1 MSFFYFTENKHHRKR
16 TVNELLQ
23 VRDKNF
29 INSFFYNLTKQ
40 TSMQTIYKNNF
51 ATKFVTALMLSI
63 VLAVASFSGAKA
75 QSIANYAFTT
85 STSGS
90 LDDLSTGATSLLTGN
105 NDGVAT
111 AITPIGFNFTFMG
124 TTYSHFCANSDG
136 QLRLYTSS
144 TGTAIGTNGAAPAAG
159 VVTLAPM
166 SGDNEV
172 NDGVR
177 FKTTGTA
184 PNRKFV
190 CEWVQFYVNWTPN
203 LTNAGNMQL
212 WLDEATGRIDF
223 VYGEIYNASSSSQT
237 RSIFISSS
245 NATNTVGS
253 VTIGATPTFTN
264 STTLVSN
271 TIAAGSGVATGSPL
285 IANLS
290 SSAQGSRRV
299 YTFTPPSTVPTTPTN
314 LTFASITGTGMTL
327 NWTDSPDESLYA
339 IYRST
344 DGVTYTQVGT
354 TAQNVVTYPAA
365 TGLTPG
371 ITYYWRV
378 VAMNEAKSSGNL
390 DGTQATTA
398 AATYYYVGSATAI
411 DLSVNTANLWNT
423 AADGSG
429 SQRTTAANSDILIID
444 GTNTGATNNSGTT
457 ITSSATAAVSLG
469 SLRVTNNTT
478 LVLKSSSAT
487 SRAITLTGS
496 VGDEL
501 SVASG
506 STLTINDAANPVTI
520 VFTTG
525 TGMTGT
531 IAGTLNLGG
540 STTNAV
546 TTTGGTGT
554 LVTVTGTVN
563 LAVAG
568 TTTQFVGSATTLAF
582 ASGANCNVTGG
593 TTTGLPGIPLATW
606 DAASNLTINSTAL
619 TTGTTV
625 STNGGTQSFGNFTYN
640 CPNATGTMAWFT
652 TNAVTIK
659 GNLTLTSSG
668 ASGKL
673 ALVSSGTLTVNG
685 NIVVSAGTLI
695 AASSSTGTVIA
706 LGNTSINGG
715 TLDINTGTFSQRGTT
730 FTNNATL
737 TGTATTA
744 TLQFYSPTN
753 TAQTYT
759 GTGTVT
765 TNVGTISVQNGGG
778 LSITTTNQTPTL
790 RVNLFIG
797 TVTGSNKITIGTGAA
812 LPTTVQ
818 IGATGLTTTG
828 GSFDANPTMNL
839 GTGTYTILYQYETAA
854 RTTGYEIPTT
864 RTVSAVTIGN
874 SNNVTLAGGNV
885 SIGTLTLQAGNFT
898 TNSSNIATITG
909 TTTTSTARTTY
920 SSTAASSSGTTIT
933 ITSTTGLY
941 VGMNVSVTAG
951 TGAFAANTVVT
962 SIPSSTTFVVSAA
975 PTTALSGATVAGIGG
990 WVKGPLVL
998 TLPASLATGSTY
1010 NFPVGKSGY
1019 NNFELVNP
1027 TTNAGGTVTVSAE
1040 AFDGN
1045 CGGTAGTLMGSINT
1059 SRYWAASITGGS
1071 ANFTN
1076 TFVRLN
1082 DTRGTQDAIAA
1093 SSTLT
1098 GAYAQQGGVVATTT
1112 STSILTTTPAQTAI
1126 PGYYVMGNL
1135 AAASFGTVTITPT
1148 GNQCTNIA
1156 RPISA
1161 VVIPGGAAISTVTL
1175 SYQVN
1180 GGTAVNVAMTNSTN
1194 NGGLNADTWTGTI
1207 PTVTPTNATV
1217 TWSITAV
1224 DGNSLSKTYTG
1235 TSYTDEPLNGVTAS
1249 IIASAST
1256 ICNGASVNL
1265 TASLAKAGTQVIGTS
1280 TNVYS
1285 STSTSNDPTA
1295 FNNRYTGYRLQMIYT
1310 AAELN
1315 AAGLYAGNITS
1326 MAFNVNSLGS
1336 AATNANFRVKIA
1348 HTSLTALTAFVDS
1361 TTGFTD
1367 VYLPKTY
1374 THTASGWQTITFD
1387 NSFNWNG
1394 TSNIVVQLYMDGADL
1409 TYSAATYYTATSG
1422 NTVAYSVYNTTSS
1435 AVSPTLST
1443 NRLNTTF
1450 AGNSAPVPSSY
1461 SWSDGTNTIGST
1473 NPIVV
1478 TPSIGST
1485 TYTASIVASGCTFS
1499 PSPTKAITVNPL
1511 PAVTDNSNYSQ
1522 CGNAIF
1528 TASSAATNPT
1538 YKFYDAATGGTLL
1551 ATVTTATG
1559 TDATYTKT
1567 SSLTYDAEN
1576 YVWVTVTDG
1585 STGCTNAS
1593 RVMLTV
1599 NVVTPQVVTTTAG
1612 ASICAGTVKQ
1622 LDITSTTTNYAN
1634 YAWSPITNLYTDATH
1649 TTHITAGANYTTVY
1663 YWSSST
1669 VASETI
1675 TITATNPN
1683 PGDCNTNASLS
1694 MTVVANPTVA
1704 NVTATPATVCSGSN
1718 VALNASTVNAGN
1730 VTVGLGATTGSS
1742 YDAIFYHLYGG
1753 NQTQFMIKASE
1764 LTAANIYAGALTA
1777 LGINMNT
1784 VTSVN
1789 YQGFAISIAQTTNT
1803 SMSTMLSSGFTQVYT
1818 GTGTGGGYTPTTGVN
1833 TFTFGNGG
1841 AASSFTWDGTSNL
1854 VIKIC
1859 WSNNNTGGTSNFAKI
1874 DAQSFV
1880 SCAYYRADSQTPAT
1894 ICGGSTATGTTSN
1907 RPQFTLYG
1915 QVLGGAGTLNWS
1927 WNSTSASGITSTYPS
1942 ANAGNAVPTNTGAS
1956 GTITYSVTGA
1966 LAAAPNCATTVAA
1979 SVVTVNPLPAAPTNA
1994 SNTTSC
2000 GTPQFVIT
2008 TGVSSPTVKFY
2019 AVGGTTPLQSGSG
2032 LSYDLTT
2039 YVNGD
2044 NTLEVTVTDGNGCES
2059 PRTSITINATAPPT
2073 LTTNPAHGS
2082 TVNSCVNKVE
2092 TIALT
2097 SAASNFDT
2105 YTWTSSLGNTSNLH
2119 PNSNGTGTLAG
2130 GETTVFYKRSST
2142 TASEVITLTAV
2153 KANCTASS
2161 AITFAVNANPVVS
2174 SVTATPATV
2183 CSGSAV
2189 TLSTVAYMPTSGASA
2204 PTYTAP
2210 PAVSNPTTDEDL
2222 GNITITDASANTILN
2237 NTSARNSLVGTI
2249 GTATGTAGSY
2259 SNFTAFGPY
2268 MLISGATYN
2277 LSLSSLQNTT
2287 AYSNGFGLFIDYNA
2301 DGDFADAGEFV
2312 YVSPALVSG
2321 AHTRTATFTVP
2332 TGLTSGL
2339 RRMRVISKESSL
2351 VATPTDAV
2359 SYGEYEE
2366 YMINIQSATGLVFSW
2381 SDGIGGTIANG
2392 NPSTANPV
2400 NSGASAINVTYTA
2413 TATDAASGC
2422 YTTGSATA
2430 VVVNPLPAAPT
2441 QSSATTQCGLP
2452 TFSVN
2457 VVAGATYKWYTA
2469 STGGTA
2475 ISGATSSSYSPTSGY
2490 VADGSTVNHFYVSV
2504 TNAQGCESPRADITA
2519 IVNTPPAIAI
2529 QASSNTVCAKGI
2541 ATLELTPATAG
2552 SFSTVTWSPV
2562 TNLYTDAAAT
2572 TAYTGGN
2579 AAIVYYKR
2587 LSATA
2592 AEIITAT
2599 GISTSTTP
2607 SCTTT
2612 TTTTMVVNDT
2622 PNIVSVTATP
2632 SPICSGSNA
2641 TLAASS
2647 QGIGAGTV
2655 TVGTQTTSDYTGGP
2669 YIQGGCAANKAQYLY
2684 TAAELTAAGL
2694 NAGNFT
2700 ALSFNVTSNGSGA
2713 IPNLSIAMANTSV
2726 TALTTTF
2733 ETAVGSTVYTA
2744 ATYTTVAGTN
2754 THTFT
2759 TPFNWDGTSNVL
2771 ITICHDYLCDG
2782 SSSVSLGSVTNK
2794 AIYANAGTSGSICSS
2809 QTTGTLG
2816 TNRPIITFDG
2826 QIGTA
2831 NNTGSYNWVWSNGT
2845 TTVGTAAT
2853 ISDVPVNNG
2862 TTATTVTYCAT
2873 ATNASTGCSTQKCA
2887 TTVTVNPVPTAPVST
2902 SPASVCGTPTY
2913 TVVGSTYTS
2922 PTYNWYTA
2930 PTGGT
2935 PVATT
2940 SVPSYTYL
2948 GYAVG
2953 TNTLYAS
2960 VSSNGCE
2967 GARTQID
2974 IIATSAPALTL
2985 SQTGSVNTCVNRIET
3000 ITASGTGY
3008 TNFTWSPTTN
3018 LYTDAS
3024 ATTAYTGGNAATVY
3038 FKNNTAN
3045 SVTLTCTADGGGCIN
3060 TAQVTFVTNA
3070 NPTVQNVTAT
3080 PTPVCANSVVD
3091 LSAKMLTVSDV
3102 PVGAGATTTTSD
3114 GTYISPYDN
3123 WWYGLRVQYVVRKS
3137 ELLAAGLT
3145 AGPINSL
3152 GFDLTSAVSTNVG
3165 FTIKMAHSTS
3175 AADATVATSTFAT
3188 PTFTTVYSEDY
3199 TPYVGVNTHVFST
3212 PFVWNGTSDI
3222 IVQTCYN
3229 NPAYSSTSTN
3239 VKYDAT
3245 SFVAMAYYYNT
3256 SSSTSPCSATTA
3268 SGTQSNRPQMIFNG
3282 NYLGT
3287 GGAGYTWSWSDG
3299 TTNVGAAAASTQ
3311 HSPSTAGSIVYT
3323 ATATNTATT
3332 CSASGSASTVTVNA
3346 LPAAPTSTTSATQ
3359 CGTPVY
3365 SVPAVAGTT
3374 YKWYTASSGGTSIA
3388 TGATYIYAGYTAGAT
3403 NTLYVSATNTSTG
3416 CEGSRTQI
3424 NVAASTPPALTISKT
3439 GTVGTCVNRIET
3451 LTVTSNTADYN
3462 SYVWSPTTNLYI
3474 DAAATTA
3481 YNGGSATTVYYK
3493 RGSTN
3498 ASDAIQLTAQQSS
3511 GSFCTN
3517 TVSVAF
3523 NVQANPT
3530 ITSVTA
3536 TPTGAVC
3543 SGSTVALNGLAVDNG
3558 NVTIGTATTLTAA
3571 TSQPTAFCNRWTS
3584 YRMQLLF
3591 TAAELQAAGLRA
3603 GNMDSIAFNISTLGD
3618 AATNSAFRVKMGTTS
3633 LSAFTAFVDTTTG
3646 FTDVYLPQTYTHTAS
3661 GWQVIKF
3668 GTPYVWDGTSN
3679 IVLQVAHNGANAT
3692 NNSQTYYTATTGSN
3706 KVAYSTNG
3714 SSTATLSV
3722 NRLNTKFYG
3731 QAIGASS
3738 YTWSWTNTLGAT
3750 IANGATSSDVPTV
3763 SAATNVT
3770 YTARATNAS
3779 TTCYSESN
3787 AAAIAVNP
3795 TAAATISISTATT
3808 TVCSGNSV
3816 VFTATTT
3823 NGSLTQTLQ
3832 WKKNGTNVGAGG
3844 ATMVFAP
3851 GSLATGDII
3860 TCVLTTNNSCNG
3872 GGTVTSNSIT
3882 VTVNPSPALN
3892 PLTNPFGVVTNVT
3905 YCSLGNQLS
3914 YYAGIPGGTWSSSNT
3929 SVVTTT
3935 VNQGP
3940 GGELHTQNATI
3951 TAIGNGTAVVSY
3963 SLADA
3968 TSGCTTNSSVNV
3980 TVAVNS
3986 NSNAITGLSSVCSGN
4001 SIVLANATPSG
4012 NWSVYP
4018 TTYGSIN
4025 SSGVFTA
4032 APVTAN
4038 GSAIATISYTT
4049 YNANACPAVV
4059 TKAVTVKGL
4068 PPIPSIGYAPGTAN
4082 PQTASSGGMINMCLN
4097 KTFNLVGSPSPGVWS
4112 NLTPTFVSLSQ
4123 INSSTATVQTIANGS
4138 NAAVK
4143 YTYTNPTTQCSNS
4156 RTMTA
4161 NIVTCPSSKGTM
4173 SSIRESEIAF
4183 NMYPNPAKDVV
4194 NIKMDMLIGNADV
4207 IITDVLGKQLR
4218 QQNLSLGNNE
4228 VDITN
4233 LAKGFYL
4240 VNIRTKDGVKTQKLV
4255 VE

>member
-16 TVNELLQ
+16 TVNELLLQ

-63 VLAVASFSGAKA
+63 VLVVASFSGAKA

-105 NDGVAT
+105 NDGAAT

-299 YTFTPPSTVPTTPTN
+299 YTFTPPSATPTTPTGIN
-314 LTFASITGTGMTL
+314 FTL
-327 NWTDSPDESLYA
+327 VTATTMSVNWTDSPDESFYA

-344 DGVTYTQVGT
+344 DGVNYTQVGT
-354 TAQNVVTYPAA
+354 TAQNVVTYPA

-423 AADGSG
+423 AADGTG
-429 SQRTTAANSDILIID
+429 SQRTSPATTDILIID
-444 GTNTGATNNSGTT
+444 GTNAGATNNSGTT
-457 ITSSATAAVSLG
+457 ITSSATTAVTLG
-469 SLRVTNNTT
+469 SLQVTNNTT
-478 LVLKSSSAT
+478 LVLRSSSAT

-568 TTTQFVGSATTLAF
+568 TTTQLTGSAATLSF
-582 ASGANCNVTGG
+582 AAGANCNVTGG
-593 TTTGLPGIPLATW
+593 TTTGLPGLPLATW
-606 DAASNLTINSTAL
+606 ATTSNVTINSTAL
-619 TTGTTV
+619 TTGTTA
-625 STNGGTQSFGNFTYN
+625 STNASQSFGNFIYN
-640 CPNATGTMAWFT
+640 CPNATGVMAWFT
-652 TNAVTIK
+652 TSTVGAIK

-673 ALVSSGTLTVNG
+673 ALVSSGTLPITGNVNINGGILVATTSSGTVTVAGAINLAAG
-685 NIVVSAGTLI
+685 TLDVHNSTSAGTLKL
-695 AASSSTGTVIA
+695 AGAFNQT
-706 LGNTSINGG
+706 GG
-715 TLDINTGTFSQRGTT
+715 TLNQTGTSTTSNFEFNGTT
-730 FTNNATL
+730 AQSVTIGTMGTGPVNFKINNAAGVSL
-737 TGTATTA
+737 TGTMNINSGASLTVTNGNLNGTSGTVVYNATTSKLIYNGTAAQTMTTTEFPA
-744 TLQFYSPTN
+744 TSGPVSLTINNTATTPNNTVTMGFARSLAGSTGVLTLTSGLLVNGSNTLTITN
-753 TAQTYT
+753 TA
-759 GTGTVT
+759 
-765 TNVGTISVQNGGG
+765 
-778 LSITTTNQTPTL
+778 
-790 RVNLFIG
+790 
-797 TVTGSNKITIGTGAA
+797 
-812 LPTTVQ
+812 
-818 IGATGLTTTG
+818 TG
-828 GSFDANPTMNL
+828 GIS
-839 GTGTYTILYQYETAA
+839 GG
-854 RTTGYEIPTT
+854 
-864 RTVSAVTIGN
+864 SA
-874 SNNVTLAGGNV
+874 
-885 SIGTLTLQAGNFT
+885 
-898 TNSSNIATITG
+898 
-909 TTTTSTARTTY
+909 TTY
-920 SSTAASSSGTTIT
+920 
-933 ITSTTGLY
+933 
-941 VGMNVSVTAG
+941 VQ
-951 TGAFAANTVVT
+951 GA
-962 SIPSSTTFVVSAA
+962 I
-975 PTTALSGATVAGIGG
+975 IR
-990 WVKGPLVL
+990 

-1040 AFDGN
+1040 AFDAN

-1112 STSILTTTPAQTAI
+1112 STSILTTAPAQTAI

-1148 GNQCTNIA
+1148 GNQCTNVA
-1156 RPISA
+1156 RNISA
-1161 VVIPGGAAISTVTL
+1161 VVTPGGAAVSTVTL

-1180 GGTAVNVAMTNSTN
+1180 GGTAVNVTMTNSTN

-1207 PTVTPTNATV
+1207 PTVTPANATV
-1217 TWSITAV
+1217 TWSIVAV
-1224 DGNSLSKTYTG
+1224 DANSLSKTYTG
-1235 TSYTDEPLNGVTAS
+1235 TSYADEPLFGAAASVTAS
-1249 IIASAST
+1249 AAT
-1256 ICNGASVNL
+1256 LCDGANATL
-1265 TASLAKAGTQVIGTS
+1265 TAILAKNATATLGAGATTGSSYDAMFYHLYGGLKAQYIIPASELTALGFVAGNITALGVNIATGGGSYASFTVSVGQTS
-1280 TNVYS
+1280 SISNLS
-1285 STSTSNDPTA
+1285 S
-1295 FNNRYTGYRLQMIYT
+1295 
-1310 AAELN
+1310 
-1315 AAGLYAGNITS
+1315 GLYAGSLTQVYTTTS
-1326 MAFNVNSLGS
+1326 YTTTTGINTFTFGIGSGS
-1336 AATNANFRVKIA
+1336 AT
-1348 HTSLTALTAFVDS
+1348 
-1361 TTGFTD
+1361 
-1367 VYLPKTY
+1367 
-1374 THTASGWQTITFD
+1374 
-1387 NSFNWNG
+1387 SFNWDGVSNLIIQTCWSNNNTGG
-1394 TSNIVVQLYMDGADL
+1394 TSNYAKIDSKSYVSCAYYRADSQ
-1409 TYSAATYYTATSG
+1409 TPSAICSGTPATGSTSNRPQFVITG
-1422 NTVAYSVYNTTSS
+1422 NLSQPISSV
-1435 AVSPTLST
+1435 
-1443 NRLNTTF
+1443 
-1450 AGNSAPVPSSY
+1450 

-1478 TPSIGST
+1478 TPSTGST

-1622 LDITSTTTNYAN
+1622 LDITSTIADYAN

-1663 YWSSST
+1663 YWNASA

-1683 PGDCNTNASLS
+1683 PGDCNTTASLS
-1694 MTVVANPTVA
+1694 MTVVANPIVA
-1704 NVTATPATVCSGSN
+1704 NVTATPSTLCSGN
-1718 VALNASTVNAGN
+1718 TVALSAQTSVITAGTATIGTQSTTEFGGGVYRNGY
-1730 VTVGLGATTGSS
+1730 GTG
-1742 YDAIFYHLYGG
+1742 DFRHQLLY
-1753 NQTQFMIKASE
+1753 TAAE
-1764 LTAANIYAGALTA
+1764 LTAAGLHAGNITSIGF
-1777 LGINMNT
+1777 T
-1784 VTSVN
+1784 VTSVGSGSANN
-1789 YQGFAISIAQTTNT
+1789 YTIKLANVSTAALTTSFLAASFTNCYTATTYTAISGLNT
-1803 SMSTMLSSGFTQVYT
+1803 H
-1818 GTGTGGGYTPTTGVN
+1818 
-1833 TFTFGNGG
+1833 TFTTPFV
-1841 AASSFTWDGTSNL
+1841 WDGTSNIL
-1854 VIKIC
+1854 VDIC
-1859 WSNNNTGGTSNFAKI
+1859 YNIS
-1874 DAQSFV
+1874 V
-1880 SCAYYRADSQTPAT
+1880 S
-1894 ICGGSTATGTTSN
+1894 GGSSTLAATTPSNLSNANLLGSTGACTATSGATTYAN
-1907 RPQFTLYG
+1907 RPLI
-1915 QVLGGAGTLNWS
+1915 VLGGQVPGYGVGTLNWS

-1942 ANAGNAVPTNTGAS
+1942 ANAGNAVPTNTGAN

-1966 LAAAPNCATTVAA
+1966 LPTAPNCATTVAA
-1979 SVVTVNPLPAAPTNA
+1979 SAVTVNPLPAAPTNA
-1994 SNTTSC
+1994 SNATSC
-2000 GTPQFVIT
+2000 GTPTFIVT

-2019 AVGGTTPLQSGSG
+2019 AVGGTTPLQSGSA

-2044 NTLEVTVTDGNGCES
+2044 NTLEVTVTNGNGCES

-2119 PNSNGTGTLAG
+2119 PNNNGTGTLAG
-2130 GETTVFYKRSST
+2130 GETTVYYKRSST

-2161 AITFAVNANPVVS
+2161 TITFAVNANPVVS
-2174 SVTATPATV
+2174 SVTTTPATV
-2183 CSGSAV
+2183 CSGSSV
-2189 TLSTVAYMPTSGASA
+2189 TLNGQSIVSTLANSSA
-2204 PTYTAP
+2204 
-2210 PAVSNPTTDEDL
+2210 
-2222 GNITITDASANTILN
+2222 
-2237 NTSARNSLVGTI
+2237 I
-2249 GTATGTAGSY
+2249 GTGTSVAGSTSTGIPPY
-2259 SNFTAFGPY
+2259 QNWDEGAHSQILITASELSASGLVAGNLTGIKFNVSALQSCGPLSNFRMSIKQTTATTLTTAFD
-2268 MLISGATYN
+2268 L
-2277 LSLSSLQNTT
+2277 
-2287 AYSNGFGLFIDYNA
+2287 
-2301 DGDFADAGEFV
+2301 
-2312 YVSPALVSG
+2312 
-2321 AHTRTATFTVP
+2321 
-2332 TGLTSGL
+2332 TGLTAVINSATYTPVAGL
-2339 RRMRVISKESSL
+2339 NTHTFATGFNWDGTSNILVDISFDND
-2351 VATPTDAV
+2351 PT
-2359 SYGEYEE
+2359 G
-2366 YMINIQSATGLVFSW
+2366 SATGYTNTAGVLYTTTSYNSVVYYAADNSSGARTIATSPTTGTTGTSRPNIIFVGQVGSNQASSYTWSW

-2392 NPSTANPV
+2392 NPSTGNPV

-2475 ISGATSSSYSPTSGY
+2475 ISGATSSSYSPTTGY

-2529 QASSNTVCAKGI
+2529 QASSNTLCAKGI

-2579 AAIVYYKR
+2579 AAVVYYKR
-2587 LSATA
+2587 LSAIA

-2612 TTTTMVVNDT
+2612 TTTTMMVKDT

-2632 SPICSGSNA
+2632 SPVCSGSSV

-2655 TVGTQTTSDYTGGP
+2655 TVGAGTDVSTSIYGTPFRMGNTVGN
-2669 YIQGGCAANKAQYLY
+2669 QFKCQYLIL
-2684 TAAELTAAGL
+2684 ASELTAAGL
-2694 NAGNFT
+2694 YAGNIT
-2700 ALSFNVTSNGSGA
+2700 AMTLDMSGSGGGTVSNLA
-2713 IPNLSIAMANTSV
+2713 IKLGNTSL
-2726 TALTTTF
+2726 TTLTTTYA
-2733 ETAVGSTVYTA
+2733 TGLSTVLNM
-2744 ATYTTVAGTN
+2744 ATYPTSGTVQTGIQ
-2754 THTFT
+2754 TFT
-2759 TPFNWDGTSNVL
+2759 FDVPFYWNGTSNIVVEACSQL
-2771 ITICHDYLCDG
+2771 
-2782 SSSVSLGSVTNK
+2782 
-2794 AIYANAGTSGSICSS
+2794 ATSGSDGTLRGITTSFASTIGNNATTTDCSS
-2809 QTTGTLG
+2809 TTGSATY
-2816 TNRPIITFDG
+2816 NARPNFTFNG
-2826 QIGTA
+2826 QTVA
-2831 NNTGSYNWVWSNGT
+2831 DNTGSYNWVWSNGT

-2853 ISDVPVNNG
+2853 TSDVPVNNG

-2887 TTVTVNPVPTAPVST
+2887 TTVTVNPVPNAPVST

-2913 TVVGSTYTS
+2913 TVIGSTYTS
-2922 PTYNWYTA
+2922 PTYNWYTVA
-2930 PTGGT
+2930 SGGT
-2935 PVATT
+2935 AIATT
-2940 SVPSYTYL
+2940 SVPTYTYT
-2948 GYAVG
+2948 GYTVG
-2953 TNTLYAS
+2953 VNTLYVS

-2974 IIATSAPALTL
+2974 ITATSAPSLTL

-3060 TAQVTFVTNA
+3060 TAQVTFVTNV

-3080 PTPVCANSVVD
+3080 PTPVCAGSVVN
-3091 LSAKMLTVSDV
+3091 LSAKVLTVSDV
-3102 PVGAGATTTTSD
+3102 PVGAGASATTGSGTSS
-3114 GTYISPYDN
+3114 TSYISPYEN
-3123 WWYGLRVQYVVRKS
+3123 YYYGFKAQYVIRKS

-3152 GFDLTSAVSTNVG
+3152 GFDVTSAAGTNVG

-3188 PTFTTVYSEDY
+3188 PTFTQVYSGDY
-3199 TPYVGVNTHVFST
+3199 APSVGINTHAFTT

-3222 IVQTCYN
+3222 IVQTCFN
-3229 NPAYSSTSTN
+3229 NTSFATSSD

-3245 SFVAMAYYYNT
+3245 SYVSMVYYRADIST
-3256 SSSTSPCSATTA
+3256 VCSSTTST
-3268 SGTQSNRPQMIFNG
+3268 GTQSNRPQMIFNG

-3365 SVPAVAGTT
+3365 SVSAVAGTT

-3388 TGATYIYAGYTAGAT
+3388 TGATYIYVGYTAGAT

-3451 LTVTSNTADYN
+3451 LTVTSSTADYN

-3543 SGSTVALNGLAVDNG
+3543 SGATVTLNGTSISGTTHD
-3558 NVTIGTATTLTAA
+3558 VTIGSGTDVSTLSTAGTPYRVGNSVGYQFRNQFLILASELTAA
-3571 TSQPTAFCNRWTS
+3571 
-3584 YRMQLLF
+3584 
-3591 TAAELQAAGLRA
+3591 GLTA
-3603 GNMDSIAFNISTLGD
+3603 GNIGGLKLDVSGAGGGTLSNLTIKL
-3618 AATNSAFRVKMGTTS
+3618 AQTS
-3633 LSAFTAFVDTTTG
+3633 LTAMTTTYVATG
-3646 FTDVYLPQTYTHTAS
+3646 LSQVYTIPTWPTSGSLTTGLQNHVFT
-3661 GWQVIKF
+3661 
-3668 GTPYVWDGTSN
+3668 TPFAWDGTSN
-3679 IVLQVAHNGANAT
+3679 LVVEVCAQLATAGTAGTLRGVATPFVSHIYNNPSATGCSTTTSTTASVRPNIILTQTTT
-3692 NNSQTYYTATTGSN
+3692 NNTG
-3706 KVAYSTNG
+3706 
-3714 SSTATLSV
+3714 L
-3722 NRLNTKFYG
+3722 
-3731 QAIGASS
+3731 

-3779 TTCYSESN
+3779 TTCYSESS

-3816 VFTATTT
+3816 VFTATATG
-3823 NGSLTQTLQ
+3823 GSLTQTLQ
-3832 WKKNGTNVGAGG
+3832 WKQNGNNVGTGD

-3851 GSLATGDII
+3851 GSLTTGDVI

-3892 PLTNPFGVVTNVT
+3892 PLTNAFGVVTNVT
-3905 YCSLGNQLS
+3905 YCTLGSQLTL
-3914 YYAGIPGGTWSSSNT
+3914 YASAIGGTWSSSNT
-3929 SVVTTT
+3929 AVVTAVTGT
-3935 VNQGP
+3935 GNVGHAP
-3940 GGELHTQNATI
+3940 GDVHDKSGVI
-3951 TAIGNGTAVVSY
+3951 TAIGNGTAVISY
-3963 SLADA
+3963 SLAG
-3968 TSGCTTNSSVNV
+3968 TNGCTTNSSVNV
-3980 TVAVNS
+3980 TVGVNS
-3986 NSNAITGLSSVCSGN
+3986 NANPITGLTSVCSGS
-4001 SIVLANATPSG
+4001 SINLSNATAGG
-4012 NWSVYP
+4012 NWSVNN
-4018 TTYGSIN
+4018 YGSIN

-4032 APVTAN
+4032 STVGTNATTTA
-4038 GSAIATISYTT
+4038 TVSYTT
-4049 YNANACPAVV
+4049 YNAAACPAVV
-4059 TKAVTVKGL
+4059 TKAITVKGL
-4068 PPIPSIGYAPGTAN
+4068 PAVPSIAYAPGTVN

-4207 IITDVLGKQLR
+4207 IVTDVLGKQLK